1 MVQNYLEVVKMISD
15 LFNNFD
21 FRQFKE
27 SVKNISIN
35 FLGITLEFDD
45 LLIIAIILFLIY
57 EGNEDY
63 ILYIILA
70 LLIFSD

>member
-1 MVQNYLEVVKMISD
+1 MIND
-15 LFNNFD
+15 ILNNFD
-21 FRQFKE
+21 LRKIKE
-27 SVKNISIN
+27 NISNISIN

-45 LLIIAIILFLIY
+45 LLILAIIIFLIY

-70 LLIFSD
+70 LLILSE

>member
-1 MVQNYLEVVKMISD
+1 MIND

-21 FRQFKE
+21 FRELKNNL
-27 SVKNISIN
+27 KNISIN

-70 LLIFSD
+70 LLILSD

>member
-1 MVQNYLEVVKMISD
+1 MIND

-21 FRQFKE
+21 FREFKNTI
-27 SVKNISIN
+27 KNISIN

>member
-1 MVQNYLEVVKMISD
+1 MIND

-21 FRQFKE
+21 FREFKNTI
-27 SVKNISIN
+27 KNVSIN

>member
-1 MVQNYLEVVKMISD
+1 MIND
-15 LFNNFD
+15 FFNNFD
-21 FRQFKE
+21 FREFKNTI
-27 SVKNISIN
+27 KNISIN

>member
-1 MVQNYLEVVKMISD
+1 MISD

>member
-1 MVQNYLEVVKMISD
+1 MISD
-15 LFNNFD
+15 LFGSFD
-21 FRQFKE
+21 FKQLKDNI
-27 SVKNISIN
+27 KNISIN

-45 LLIIAIILFLIY
+45 ILIIAIIIFLIY

>member
-1 MVQNYLEVVKMISD
+1 MLNS

-21 FRQFKE
+21 FTEFKNNI
-27 SVKNISIN
+27 KNISID

-45 LLIIAIILFLIY
+45 ILIIAIIIFLIY

-70 LLIFSD
+70 LLILSD